1 MGLGSRSV
9 GDTRHVGRSYVRRSD
24 VGGGAGRRAVDTD
37 DAFNRGFGNDGTG
50 RGGGRDSS
58 ELLLDDNL
66 FLTVVV
72 LGRDVGVFVR
82 VVVTVS
88 VDRVGYAVGDLVSD
102 LVGSVGN
109 TVTKAVVVAV
119 VVVIS
124 HITLGVLGG
133 VGSGTSSLFYSN
145 LGWVAAVD
153 TVNLSLVGIGVLS
166 SDSLARVA

>member
-1 MGLGSRSV
+1 MGLGSGSV
-9 GDTRHVGRSYVRRSD
+9 GDTRHLRRSYVGGSD
-24 VGGGAGRRAVDTD
+24 VGGSAGRRTVDTD
-37 DAFNRGFGNDGTG
+37 DAFNRGSGNDGTG

-58 ELLLDDNL
+58 ELLLDDDL

-72 LGRDVGVFVR
+72 LGRDVGVLVR
-82 VVVTVS
+82 VVVAVS

-102 LVGSVGN
+102 LVGCVGD

-124 HITLGVLGG
+124 HITLEVLGG
-133 VGSGTSSLFYSN
+133 VDSGTSSLFYSN
-145 LGWVAAVD
+145 RGWGAA
-153 TVNLSLVGIGVLS
+153 VNLSLVGIGVLG